1 MQILQVHSHTLGAKS
16 SQPLR
21 DKQNSV
27 VDATKTR
34 GKEGSSGLN
43 RLVAAGKENTMRKMS
58 NNQKCSGR
66 ENTAGDVIR
75 AQNRKQQNLPQR
87 GVTRVLV
94 GQQVQ
99 ILTVDYIF

>member
-21 DKQNSV
+21 EKQNSV
-27 VDATKTR
+27 IDATKKR
-34 GKEGSSGLN
+34 GKEGSSG
-43 RLVAAGKENTMRKMS
+43 AAGKENTMRKMS

-66 ENTAGDVIR
+66 ENTAGGVIR
-75 AQNRKQQNLPQR
+75 AQNRKQQNIPQR
-87 GVTRVLV
+87 GVTRVLA